1 MNSRS
6 KRGIW
11 MRTLFRYKASK
22 SYAPF
27 QGRTSA
33 DISGGVKKSGKGVF
47 GEMPSRMMVTPIFLE
62 TTKIS
67 STNTFDKTNSVI
79 LEMKGTIRNK
89 VIPV

>member
-11 MRTLFRYKASK
+11 MRTLFRYKASN

-33 DISGGVKKSGKGVF
+33 DISGGKGVF

-62 TTKIS
+62 TTKIRYYWLLHLHG
-67 STNTFDKTNSVI
+67 V
-79 LEMKGTIRNK
+79 
-89 VIPV
+89 